1 MKNYFVIQFY
11 KFIIF
16 IVTEKV
22 YFVNQVYKICFS
34 GCFLKKTCVYWFCM
48 NMTVTDIQGLY
59 YIMWRDMDTP
69 EGKKAKE
76 GEVVEDAIV
85 HGEV

>member
-1 MKNYFVIQFY
+1 
-11 KFIIF
+11 
-16 IVTEKV
+16 
-22 YFVNQVYKICFS
+22 
-34 GCFLKKTCVYWFCM
+34 M

-69 EGKKAKE
+69 EGKKVKE

>member
-1 MKNYFVIQFY
+1 
-11 KFIIF
+11 
-16 IVTEKV
+16 
-22 YFVNQVYKICFS
+22 
-34 GCFLKKTCVYWFCM
+34 M

-59 YIMWRDMDTP
+59 YIMWRDMDTS
-69 EGKKAKE
+69 EGKKTKE